1 MDRKMEHTWKIYEHN
16 NEWIKVSDTK
26 ASIVL
31 ATNGVILAFFF
42 KDISSIFPLIIKQE
56 FLFILFFILIYCI
69 FLSIFYSI
77 MCLVPR
83 VGKSNPSI
91 LFFEHINSFPRLE
104 EYKKKFNTVLRSEID
119 LRFEVINQIW
129 DISIIASKKFNY
141 VKKSILFLGLTI
153 LLLLFLLLGIL

>member
-1 MDRKMEHTWKIYEHN
+1 
-16 NEWIKVSDTK
+16 
-26 ASIVL
+26 
-31 ATNGVILAFFF
+31 
-42 KDISSIFPLIIKQE
+42 
-56 FLFILFFILIYCI
+56 
-69 FLSIFYSI
+69 